1 MGESWRI
8 GASSRRPS
16 VARVAAVTAVVLG
29 LGVTGVACGGGS
41 SSSSSSSS
49 TTAAT
54 QLSSSQWIGQV
65 CGTLSSWKNDL
76 ETKSNN
82 FQAQV
87 TQSTDLQQAK
97 SGLVSFLNSAVQS
110 TNDMISKL
118 EATGAAP
125 TKDGQAISQAL
136 VGGFQ
141 QIQVSFT
148 QAQASAQAL
157 PTNDPQTFSN
167 QAKALGT
174 SLDNAG
180 NQVGQNIDA
189 AVAKYPTDNLDKQF
203 NANPACQ
210 SVK

>member
-136 VGGFQ
+136 VGGVQ
-141 QIQVSFT
+141 QIQGSFT

-174 SLDNAG
+174 
-180 NQVGQNIDA
+180 
-189 AVAKYPTDNLDKQF
+189 
-203 NANPACQ
+203 
-210 SVK
+210 